1 MPQATE
7 VATKAN
13 TSSRAERAPG
23 PGSAV
28 DQDTSAAVLLSP
40 DDVRLIGKT
49 LGGEA
54 HWQADLARRIG
65 YSKSNITRYLNG
77 SRPTNPL
84 LAQQMRKV
92 ILERIAALTDLLNT
106 PGLPAADHIAT
117 KTGQTLIRQ
126 GLSTIHA
133 HAHPKR

>member
-7 VATKAN
+7 VATKAAPAP
-13 TSSRAERAPG
+13 RAERAAG
-23 PGSAV
+23 PGGAV
-28 DQDTSAAVLLSP
+28 DPNTSEPILLSP
-40 DDVRLIGKT
+40 DAVRLIGST

-92 ILERIAALTDLLNT
+92 ILERIGALANLLNT
-106 PGLPAADHIAT
+106 PGLPAADDIAT

-126 GLSTIHA
+126 GLATMQG
-133 HAHPKR
+133 KR